1 METNLEDKIYPDA
14 QIANPLEKGLAFQDF
29 VCIELAKHHIILQN
43 ISSKKYQYEVGE
55 NLQGFE
61 IKLDNNCTKTNRLSI
76 EIAEK
81 TCRED
86 PCWTHS
92 GILRKDNSFMYFQGN
107 YEAFWMF
114 SKNWLIRWLK
124 FKEPK
129 IKDYNGTLQSFYLP
143 IEVADW
149 GAIWKWNKQFTPPA
163 NIEKKT

>member
-1 METNLEDKIYPDA
+1 METSHKRTIYPDA
-14 QIANPLEKGLAFQDF
+14 QISDPLEKGMAFQDF

-61 IKLDNNCTKTNRLSI
+61 IKLDNRCTGTKQLSI

-81 TCRED
+81 NCRED

-92 GILRKDNSFMYFQGN
+92 GILRKDNSFIYFQGN
-107 YEAFWMF
+107 YESFWMF
-114 SKNWLIRWLK
+114 SKSWLVRWLK
-124 FKEPK
+124 QKKPV

-149 GAIWKWNKQFTPPA
+149 GAVWKWNKKPEPP
-163 NIEKKT
+163 THT